1 MTESD
6 SPLAALRRQI
16 DEIDAAMH
24 DLLMRRAAI
33 AGEVARAKGGG
44 PAWRPARE
52 AQVLRRLM
60 ERHRGAFPPRT
71 VVHIWR
77 EIVSAMTRLQGD
89 FSVAVHAPAGDRAG
103 RDAAR
108 DCFGGE
114 AAIEAFGASRAVLDA
129 VEDGSAAVGVLAA
142 PEAGADAGWWDQL
155 ADGGDRR
162 AAICAELPFVHMAGA
177 GGRFFCV
184 AAIAPEESGDDR
196 TLVALHAGSGT
207 GRGEIEAAAASAG
220 LAAPQVRESAAAA
233 GARRYFVEFEGF
245 AAPADARLDRLAR
258 AGGGAAGVV
267 WHLGAWPA
275 PLAVPVPA
283 NRSVDR

>member
-1 MTESD
+1 MTEGD
-6 SPLAALRRQI
+6 APLAALRRQI

-24 DLLMRRAAI
+24 DLLMRRAAL
-33 AGEVARAKGGG
+33 AGEVAQAKGGG

-77 EIVSAMTRLQGD
+77 EIASAMTRLQGD
-89 FSVAVHAPAGDRAG
+89 FSVAVHAPAGERSG

-108 DCFGGE
+108 DYFGGE
-114 AAIEAFGASRAVLDA
+114 ATIEAFGASRAVLDA
-129 VEDGSAAVGVLAA
+129 VEDGSATVGVLAA
-142 PEAGADAGWWDQL
+142 PEPGADAGWWDLL

-162 AAICAELPFVHMAGA
+162 AAIRAELPFARAAGG
-177 GGRFFCV
+177 GGRFLCV

-196 TLVALHAGSGT
+196 TLVVLPAGSAT
-207 GRGEIEAAAASAG
+207 GHGEMEAAAAAAG
-220 LAAPQVRESAAAA
+220 LAALQVRKSGA
-233 GARRYFVEFEGF
+233 GRYFVEFSGF
-245 AAPADARLDRLAR
+245 AAPGDARLDRLA
-258 AGGGAAGVV
+258 GEVAAGAVR
-267 WHLGAWPA
+267 HLGVWPA
-275 PLAVPVPA
+275 PLPA